1 MRKSITV
8 EVVPKEELP
17 IGRGAVVG
25 SFSGQLVRVAVA
37 VPVLVARVV
46 LLQAAA
52 RVVLAQVEQ
61 LAGAVPRVAMLEVR
75 VAP

>member
-1 MRKSITV
+1 MPR
-8 EVVPKEELP
+8 EELLTA
-17 IGRGAVVG
+17 RGAVVG
-25 SFSGQLVRVAVA
+25 PFAELAREPVAA
-37 VPVLVARVV
+37 KVLVARVV